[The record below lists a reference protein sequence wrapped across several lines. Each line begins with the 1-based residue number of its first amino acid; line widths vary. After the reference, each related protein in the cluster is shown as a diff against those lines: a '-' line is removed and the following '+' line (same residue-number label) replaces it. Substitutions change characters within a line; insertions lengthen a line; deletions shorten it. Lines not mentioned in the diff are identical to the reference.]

1 MTLPIIAGAV
11 IVIVAVVAQILIP
24 RVGERRIERRL
35 AHDGGDAFVVLAA
48 MPSTRLLR
56 REGDRIMVRGRRLS
70 IGMSRD
76 GGGLAAL
83 DGFSSVDIALGE
95 LVTGPFDVSAF
106 ELTREG
112 GGPYRMRSQATT
124 SGSALAGYG
133 GETLGGLAP
142 LLAMLARQSPL
153 GSRSFRVEVE
163 VELVSENGLLSV
175 TAGEGTIAGYPAGP
189 IAKLIASAVAR
200 GLVVG

>member
-1 MTLPIIAGAV
+1 MTLPIIAVAV
-11 IVIVAVVAQILIP
+11 IVIIAVLAQVLIP

-35 AHDGGDAFVVLAA
+35 AHNGGDAFVVLAA

-56 REGDRIMVRGRRLS
+56 REGDRIMVRGRRLA
-70 IGMSRD
+70 IEMSRE
-76 GGGLAAL
+76 GGGLAVL
-83 DGFSSVDIALGE
+83 DGFTSVDIALGE

-112 GGPYRMRSQATT
+112 GGPYRMRSRATT
-124 SGSALAGYG
+124 SGTALAGYG

-163 VELVSENGLLSV
+163 VELLSEDGALSV

-200 GLVVG
+200 GLAVG

>member
-1 MTLPIIAGAV
+1 MNLPIIAVAV
-11 IVIVAVVAQILIP
+11 IVIAAVVAQVLIP
-24 RVGERRIERRL
+24 RVGERQIERRL
-35 AHDGGDAFVVLAA
+35 AHNGGDAFVVLAA

-56 REGDRIMVRGRRLS
+56 REGDRILVRGRRLA

-76 GGGLAAL
+76 SGGLAAL
-83 DGFSSVDIALGE
+83 DGFNSVDIALGE

-112 GGPYRMRSQATT
+112 GGPYLMRSRATT
-124 SGSALAGYG
+124 SGTALAGYG

>member
-11 IVIVAVVAQILIP
+11 IVIVAVVAQVLIP
-24 RVGERRIERRL
+24 RLGERRIERRL
-35 AHDGGDAFVVLAA
+35 AHNGGDAFVVLAA

-56 REGDRIMVRGRRLS
+56 REGDRIMVRGRRLA